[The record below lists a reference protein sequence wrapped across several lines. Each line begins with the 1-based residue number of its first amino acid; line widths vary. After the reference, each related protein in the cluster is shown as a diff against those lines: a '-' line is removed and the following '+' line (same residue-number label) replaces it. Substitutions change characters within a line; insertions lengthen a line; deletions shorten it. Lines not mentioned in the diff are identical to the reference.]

1 MARRVRLALILA
13 APLVGGCAI
22 VAMGGCAKPLFSPE
36 EYRSQFDRF
45 DAARGKYAEQY
56 SYDAYG
62 RRRPNIEGRL
72 APRD

>member
-1 MARRVRLALILA
+1 MVALS
-13 APLVGGCAI
+13 
-22 VAMGGCAKPLFSPE
+22 GCAKPLFSPE

-56 SYDAYG
+56 AYDAYG